1 MAKEKRYL
9 ITSINEKTWKFNEP
23 VVFLGDWCKS
33 YDRKHIWQNMDHVV
47 APPYGINYNKR
58 KKDLSELEI
67 LEDQIFP
74 ILCRF
79 LNELHHEEYDERCWK
94 IILGYWFRRY
104 LQVLLNRFRTLEKC
118 LNLFCITG
126 ITFCINNNILAA
138 KDSNSSIFLYNND
151 HWNNILNKKI
161 LNFFPKINFPVTIIK
176 KKNTKE
182 IFFKESYF
190 RCNKIFKYNTKNF
203 FYKFLR
209 KISKYFIKNNDA
221 LIINPYL
228 NYKEHVK
235 LELALGQFP
244 QLLLF
249 KENYNTGENVN
260 TDLRND
266 LKNKFVNNFKKVSEN
281 KLKNIL
287 INLLFDCI
295 PICYLE
301 GFSSLKNYTKY
312 ISYPKSP
319 KFIFTSNN
327 YDTDEVF
334 KVWTATKVQ
343 AGFKYFVGQ
352 HGNYNFRNLNNTI
365 EEITADKF
373 LTWGSRIDSSN
384 HVPSFIFTRT
394 SKDLNNN
401 KKNGNLLLILPGLE
415 HRMQTF
421 DVHYEHLN
429 HLQNQVN
436 FIKGLSN
443 SILKKLTIRLHKS
456 SFDELEEKFLQK
468 INPVIKFDKGIDNIK
483 KLTSKSR
490 LVVHS
495 YDSTGVL
502 ETLSQNI
509 PTIMF
514 WDHPFEQLGKDAKVY
529 YKMLVDV
536 GILHLSSIS
545 AAKKINQVWN
555 NIDSWW
561 MLRSVQK
568 VRIKFCNR
576 YSRISNNP
584 AIQLKKIFS
593 KLV

>member
-1 MAKEKRYL
+1 MVKQRRYL
-9 ITSINEKTWKFNEP
+9 ITSTNEKTWKFNEP

-33 YDRKHIWQNMDHVV
+33 YDRKHVWQNIDHVV
-47 APPYGINYNKR
+47 APPYGINYKKR
-58 KKDLSELEI
+58 KKDLRELKI

-79 LNELHHEEYDERCWK
+79 LNEFHHEEYDERCWR
-94 IILGYWFRRY
+94 IILGHWFRQY
-104 LQVLLNRFRTLEKC
+104 LQVLFNRFRTLEKC
-118 LNLFCITG
+118 LNLYCITG
-126 ITFCINNNILAA
+126 ITFCINNNTLAA
-138 KDSNSSIFLYNND
+138 KDLSSSLYLYNND
-151 HWNNILNKKI
+151 NWNNILYKKI
-161 LNFFPKINFPVTIIK
+161 LNFIPKINFPVTTIK

-182 IFFKESYF
+182 IFFKETYF
-190 RCNKIFKYNTKNF
+190 RCHKIFKFNIKIF

-209 KISKYFIKNNDA
+209 KISKYFIRNNDA

-228 NYKEHVK
+228 PYKEHVK

-244 QLLLF
+244 QLLIF
-249 KENYNTGENVN
+249 GENYNIIEKVN
-260 TDLRND
+260 SDLRND
-266 LKNKFVNNFKKVSEN
+266 LKDKFIRNFKKAP
-281 KLKNIL
+281 KNNLRNVI

-301 GFSSLKNYTKY
+301 GLSSLKNYTKY

-327 YDTDEVF
+327 YCEDEVF

-352 HGNYNFRNLNNTI
+352 HGSYNFRNLNTI

-373 LTWGSRIDSSN
+373 LTWGSRRDLPNYVS
-384 HVPSFIFTRT
+384 SFIFKRS

-401 KKNGNLLLILPGLE
+401 KKNDNLLLILPGLE

-421 DVHYEHLN
+421 DVHYEHFN

-443 SILKKLTIRLHKS
+443 SISKKLTIRLHKS
-456 SFDELEEKFLQK
+456 SFDEFEEKFLQE
-468 INPVIKFDKGIDNIK
+468 ISPVIKFDKGIINIK
-483 KLTSKSR
+483 KLISKSR

-502 ETLSQNI
+502 ETLAQNI
-509 PTIMF
+509 PTMTF
-514 WDHPFEQLGKDAKVY
+514 WDQPFEQLGKDHKAY

-536 GILHLSSIS
+536 GILHLSPLS

-555 NIDSWW
+555 DVDKWW
-561 MLRSVQK
+561 SLRSVQK
-568 VRIKFCNR
+568 VRKKFCNR

-593 KLV
+593 KLL